1 MNILLN
7 LKDRIINMYKEDPYS
22 DELLSLLDLLL
33 YEDKEN
39 EFIKFLIN
47 EIINYQNRY
56 NNFNVRNY
64 IITSELILNKILN
77 DIKN

>member
-1 MNILLN
+1 
-7 LKDRIINMYKEDPYS
+7 MYKEDPYN

-39 EFIKFLIN
+39 EFMKFLIN
-47 EIINYQNRY
+47 EIINCKNRY
-56 NNFNVRNY
+56 NNFIVRNY

-77 DIKN
+77 DRKN

>member
-1 MNILLN
+1 MN
-7 LKDRIINMYKEDPYS
+7 LKDRIINMYKEDPYN

-39 EFIKFLIN
+39 EFIKLLIN
-47 EIINYQNRY
+47 EIINYKNRY

-64 IITSELILNKILN
+64 IITSELILNKILI

>member
-1 MNILLN
+1 
-7 LKDRIINMYKEDPYS
+7 MYKEDPYS

-39 EFIKFLIN
+39 EFTKFLIN

-56 NNFNVRNY
+56 NNFNVRN
-64 IITSELILNKILN
+64 
-77 DIKN
+77 